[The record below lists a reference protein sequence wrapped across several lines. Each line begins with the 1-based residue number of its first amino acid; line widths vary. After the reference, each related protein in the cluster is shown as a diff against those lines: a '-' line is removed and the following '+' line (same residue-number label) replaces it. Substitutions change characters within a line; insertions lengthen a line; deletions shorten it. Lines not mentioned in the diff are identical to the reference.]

1 MSKQPEMERITLTPE
16 LAMAL
21 LESNRRNR
29 PIRDQHVKRIA
40 AQIKGGKW
48 RYNGDTIKIAVT
60 GNVLDGQHRLWAV
73 IEAKTPVETI
83 VVRGIEEAAFATI
96 DTIRSMR
103 SGGDVLALSGV
114 ERSRNTVSEG
124 LKWLLRWQRGCIDT
138 FRASEHRIENSDVE
152 TAFEKHPTFIKA
164 VERAT
169 SLRGI
174 ANPSI
179 MSFVFYVLSNRSFEM
194 GERLFDTLKNPVR
207 VRVNDPFFQ
216 LRRYFLNNDGRA
228 KDPVVTIALCFKA
241 INAAAAGKDV
251 AVLNW
256 RSQGIRAEAFPTLSL
271 FKQPAQKQEVA

>member
-1 MSKQPEMERITLTPE
+1 MPKQHDMERLTVTPEM
-16 LAMAL
+16 AVAL

-48 RYNGDTIKIAVT
+48 RYNGDTIKVSDT
-60 GNVLDGQHRLWAV
+60 GNVLDGQHRLWAI

-83 VVRGIEEAAFATI
+83 VVRGIEEDAFATI

-103 SGGDVLALSGV
+103 SGGDVLALKGA
-114 ERSRNTVSEG
+114 ERFRNQLSEG

-138 FRASEHRIENSDVE
+138 YRAPQHRIENSDVE
-152 TAFEKHPTFIKA
+152 DAFAKHPTFIKA
-164 VERAT
+164 VERAM
-169 SLRGI
+169 SLRGV

-179 MSFVFYVLSNRSFEM
+179 MSFIFYVLSNRSFEL

-216 LRRYFLNNDGRA
+216 LRRYFLNSDGHH
-228 KDPVVTIALCFKA
+228 KDPIVTIALCIKA
-241 INAAAAGKDV
+241 INAAASGKDV
-251 AVLNW
+251 TVLNW
-256 RSQGIRAEAFPTLSL
+256 KSQGARAEAFPTLGL
-271 FKQPAQKQEVA
+271 FKSPARGEAA